1 MNYAANIVSIIES
14 VVNQMTPTLTI
25 SGVTTNSATSWTVEV
40 CKTYWV
46 HLGQRLTIDG
56 NNYTVT
62 EFESDTNITLKGTV
76 SPGLV
81 SFQLDAPDFWH
92 GSHRKVESERARKK
106 DVTRPVVYLPNTR
119 TTQPGEYDSD
129 IAYTASVRPIFL
141 LNYLKKFDTTELQQ
155 SKVIDPAHQMA
166 DLFYSI
172 IENDDRFNDPE
183 NLRRLEWMNF
193 GDSTTWGNDEL
204 IFDQPL
210 SGVELQLDLDVLIYS
225 FCECDDQGEPEICP
239 DVTTTFNGTATGV
252 DTAAGQNIAIEVVDD
267 MDTPTGTL
275 TTNTANTKKIV
286 VTGGGPAAPVGIELN
301 GVTPLTDA
309 ASGTTRNFDF
319 FDEEDNVIT
328 PTVDTDTPTNTGLL
342 FSDVP
347 MSFNGSAT
355 AGALVGGSKSI
366 TVQDTDGTQ
375 VGTVIN
381 DEQANLT
388 VEVAKPGI
396 NVANLFKT
404 GLTTSVRTGDDGDL
418 ENGRGLTW
426 FTLDY
431 TNPYGHSFRF
441 CGNTGGYTDGVGYF
455 DLNGN
460 ATSYALA
467 FPDDECMDWAYYDQV
482 NGTVPMWYLLSQGT
496 QTPVPALPRGGQVR
510 GKSIFNGIDEA
521 VASTQNGYSDW
532 YLPNVMEWM
541 SIVYFEQNINSNQG
555 LNYLPF
561 EYNPSGRTPSVAN
574 WRVVLSTTNLS
585 RGYIWV
591 ADNGSI
597 VVTAPTTASYTY
609 FILRKANIITDLG
622 L

>member
-25 SGVTTNSATSWTVEV
+25 SGVTTNSATSFTVEV

-76 SPGLV
+76 APGLV

-204 IFDQPL
+204 IFDQSL

-225 FCECDDQGEPEICP
+225 FCECEDQGEPEICP

-267 MDTPTGTL
+267 TDTPTGTL

-301 GVTPLTDA
+301 GVTTLTDA

-319 FDEEDNVIT
+319 FDEEGN
-328 PTVDTDTPTNTGLL
+328 LL
-342 FSDVP
+342 L
-347 MSFNGSAT
+347 SFGENGSK
-355 AGALVGGSKSI
+355 AGQFQLPTGIHVGPSNMIVVSDQMNHR
-366 TVQDTDGTQ
+366 VQ
-375 VGTVIN
+375 I
-381 DEQANLT
+381 
-388 VEVAKPGI
+388 
-396 NVANLFKT
+396 
-404 GLTTSVRTGDDGDL
+404 
-418 ENGRGLTW
+418 
-426 FTLDY
+426 
-431 TNPYGHSFRF
+431 
-441 CGNTGGYTDGVGYF
+441 
-455 DLNGN
+455 
-460 ATSYALA
+460 
-467 FPDDECMDWAYYDQV
+467 
-482 NGTVPMWYLLSQGT
+482 
-496 QTPVPALPRGGQVR
+496 
-510 GKSIFNGIDEA
+510 
-521 VASTQNGYSDW
+521 
-532 YLPNVMEWM
+532 
-541 SIVYFEQNINSNQG
+541 
-555 LNYLPF
+555 F
-561 EYNPSGRTPSVAN
+561 EY
-574 WRVVLSTTNLS
+574 L
-585 RGYIWV
+585 
-591 ADNGSI
+591 GSPDI
-597 VVTAPTTASYTY
+597 S
-609 FILRKANIITDLG
+609 LE
-622 L
+622 

>member
-25 SGVTTNSATSWTVEV
+25 SGVTTNSASSFTVEV

-76 SPGLV
+76 APGLV

-252 DTAAGQNIAIEVVDD
+252 DTAAGQNISIEVVDD
-267 MDTPTGTL
+267 TDTPTGTL

-319 FDEEDNVIT
+319 FDEEDNVVT
-328 PTVDTDTPTNTGLL
+328 PTVDTDTATNTGLL
-342 FSDVP
+342 FLDVP

-381 DEQANLT
+381 DEQLNLT

-396 NVANLFKT
+396 NVANTIKT
-404 GLTTSVRTGDDGDL
+404 GITTSFYANDDGATQR
-418 ENGRGLTW
+418 GRLTD
-426 FTLDY
+426 FTTLDF
-431 TNPYGHSFRF
+431 TNPFGNNNRF
-441 CGNTGGYTDGVGYF
+441 TDDLGGQ
-455 DLNGN
+455 
-460 ATSYALA
+460 AYAS
-467 FPDDECMDWAYYDQV
+467 DVVIDWAFYNQITGNVHGWKRTMQPKVTQADHMA
-482 NGTVPMWYLLSQGT
+482 GVPYT
-496 QTPVPALPRGGQVR
+496 FA
-510 GKSIFNGIDEA
+510 
-521 VASTQNGYSDW
+521 GYSDW
-532 YLPNVMEWM
+532 TIP
-541 SIVYFEQNINSNQG
+541 NINELASLAFIG
-555 LNYLPF
+555 SAGRDYLNYAPF
-561 EYNPSGRTPSVAN
+561 NLVQGSNPTDYLALWSSSRLVAN
-574 WRVVLSTTNLS
+574 SAYLLGSLPIAITN
-585 RGYIWV
+585 WF
-591 ADNGSI
+591 
-597 VVTAPTTASYTY
+597 TQ
-609 FILRKANIITDLG
+609 RKAILFRIYSLTDLG